1 LKNIK
6 LDKVLITR

>member
-6 LDKVLITR
+6 LGKVLITR